1 MLRVGELRHPPN
13 ILSCDTIL
21 GLPFNIASYALLTH
35 MLAQVCGLQV
45 GEFVWSGG
53 DIHIYSN
60 HIEQVKTQLSREPR
74 PLPTL
79 ELNPD
84 VDDIFKFSYTDFKIK
99 DYDPHPPIK
108 APVAV

>member
-1 MLRVGELRHPPN
+1 
-13 ILSCDTIL
+13 
-21 GLPFNIASYALLTH
+21 

-60 HIEQVKTQLSREPR
+60 HIKQVKTQLAREPR
-74 PLPTL
+74 PLPIL

-84 VDDIFKFSYTDFKIK
+84 VDDIFKFSYDDFKIK
-99 DYDPHPPIK
+99 DYNPHPPIK

>member
-1 MLRVGELRHPPN
+1 M
-13 ILSCDTIL
+13 L

-84 VDDIFKFSYTDFKIK
+84 VDDIFKFGYNDFIIK
-99 DYDPHPPIK
+99 DYNPHPAIK

>member
-1 MLRVGELRHPPN
+1 
-13 ILSCDTIL
+13 
-21 GLPFNIASYALLTH
+21 